1 MGESGSGREKGIT
14 NFTAK
19 AFYHK
24 GAEQGKEG
32 KKRHLVR
39 ENNFLIQQGLFC
51 ILRAMIKIVVLLVSI
66 LWASLVLI
74 SWGGTNETGLP
85 RIEPA
90 AVERSGP

>member
-1 MGESGSGREKGIT
+1 
-14 NFTAK
+14 
-19 AFYHK
+19 
-24 GAEQGKEG
+24 
-32 KKRHLVR
+32 
-39 ENNFLIQQGLFC
+39 
-51 ILRAMIKIVVLLVSI
+51 MIKIVVLLVSI